1 MRSNMAV
8 SEALENEHRASQR
21 SSEECS
27 QIVFSVFCTLS
38 CLVGAAGHLDEPID
52 LKLARQMGNALD
64 HALWCPCPQ
73 VDTRCTC

>member
-27 QIVFSVFCTLS
+27 QIVFSVLATGIPLKPEKQHSMSLLLS
-38 CLVGAAGHLDEPID
+38 HGVGAHSSIFSCISKP
-52 LKLARQMGNALD
+52 N
-64 HALWCPCPQ
+64 
-73 VDTRCTC
+73 T